1 MSKTAI
7 KVITSVQPAGAGVRR
22 RRNGWCPLRWS
33 RGRRLGGSAGSGHS
47 SEPAL
52 WVAMAAVPAAAAISG
67 VCGGTGCAGAA
78 PAGLPSPG
86 LIDVEFANRAR
97 MRITGAVDPAT
108 LSATIAMLASGER
121 RR

>member
-1 MSKTAI
+1 
-7 KVITSVQPAGAGVRR
+7 
-22 RRNGWCPLRWS
+22 
-33 RGRRLGGSAGSGHS
+33 
-47 SEPAL
+47 
-52 WVAMAAVPAAAAISG
+52 
-67 VCGGTGCAGAA
+67 
-78 PAGLPSPG
+78 